1 MIIDQTPS
9 GVFFL
14 IPSLLKPPLPLLLAP
29 GGHWQ
34 AAHSLQSH
42 TTTVLLC
49 SCSPKSPGQITART
63 QPACVLT
70 SSRIYLCVPL
80 LFLIFYHISSCTLST
95 GLSSLLDYI
104 HSPCP
109 PPASESSLSHCSQII
124 WPSFIHLYL
133 HDH

>member
-1 MIIDQTPS
+1 MPS

-14 IPSLLKPPLPLLLAP
+14 IPSLLKPPPPLLLAP

-34 AAHSLQSH
+34 AAHSLKSH

-49 SCSPKSPGQITART
+49 SCSPISPDQIPVRT
-63 QPACVLT
+63 QHACVLT
-70 SSRIYLCVPL
+70 SSHIYLCVPL
-80 LFLIFYHISSCTLST
+80 LLLICYHISSPVPST

-104 HSPCP
+104 HGPCP
-109 PPASESSLSHCSQII
+109 PPVSESSLSHCSQII

-133 HDH
+133 HDHSSH